1 MGIETPRGRSSLG
14 GFSGMLGGQSRDIGP
29 HLGIVPVPLEKF
41 RDPGPRITE
50 QCLVNEVD
58 RCGRA
63 LDVQEDGADSRQRD
77 AVFRIGM

>member
-1 MGIETPRGRSSLG
+1 MGFNCVLG
-14 GFSGMLGGQSRDIGP
+14 LEARDIGP
-29 HLGIVPVPLEKF
+29 NLGITPMLLEKVL
-41 RDPGPRITE
+41 DPGPRITE